1 MKRLGDLLVEAGL
14 LTAGDLE
21 RALKVQQET
30 GKRLGEVIVELGLA
44 SPEDITRTLS
54 HQLGVEVID
63 LFETPVD
70 QTLITKGVI
79 TPDLI
84 LRHQVFPVR
93 LDGNTLVL
101 AMVDPLNLLAIDD
114 IRLATGY
121 EVRPAITTLDALKH
135 AFEQHYGVKHAAQKA
150 IKEFVAE
157 RREKGLDLL
166 ELKQI
171 SKEFEVEDAPIVKL
185 VDTLITGAVNS
196 RASDIHL
203 EPRREKMKVRYRVD
217 GILIPQMEIPK
228 QAIAATLARVKILA
242 GMDTAERRKPQDGRI
257 FFQMP
262 DREIDMRVVSVP
274 TVYGEKIVMRIL
286 DRAVGLM
293 SLVDLGFSEDEMK
306 VWNSLISRPH
316 GIILLTGPTGSGKTT
331 TLYASLMKIATDEVN
346 VMTIEEPVE
355 YEIDRVNQVQVN
367 TKVGVT
373 FASALRHFLRSDP
386 DIMMIGEIRDYETAE
401 MAIQSSLTGH
411 LVFSTLHTNDAPS
424 SIIRLVNI
432 GVEPYLVN
440 ATLIAA
446 VAQRLIRV
454 LCPYCKKS
462 YHPSAYEME
471 KIGGVMKVLGRK
483 GTDEVILYNK
493 VGCKFCNG
501 IGYKG
506 RTALF
511 EIMVM
516 SPRIREMALSG
527 ASHMEIKSQA
537 MREGMRTLYENG
549 VRKALEGITTLEEV
563 LRVVPPEERALEL
576 IPERVPERKVPGL
589 AEAPRKLAP
598 LIS

>member
-14 LTAGDLE
+14 ITGEDLE

-30 GKRLGEVIVELGLA
+30 GKRLGEVIVEQGMA

-54 HQLGVEVID
+54 QQLGVEVID

-70 QTLITKGVI
+70 QTLVTKGVI

-93 LDGNTLVL
+93 LEGNTLVL

-135 AFEQHYGVKHAAQKA
+135 AFEQHYGVKHTAQKA

-171 SKEFEVEDAPIVKL
+171 SREFEVEDAPIVKL

-203 EPRREKMKVRYRVD
+203 EPRKESMKVRYRVD

-228 QAIAATLARVKILA
+228 PAIAATLARVKILA

-262 DREIDMRVVSVP
+262 DREIDMRVVSIP
-274 TVYGEKIVMRIL
+274 TIYGEKIVMRIL

-293 SLVDLGFSEDEMK
+293 TLTDLGFSEDEMK

-331 TLYASLMKIATDEVN
+331 TLYASLLKIATDEVN

-355 YEIDRVNQVQVN
+355 YEIERVNQVQVN

-462 YHPSAYEME
+462 YRPSPYEME
-471 KIGGVMKVLGRK
+471 KITGVMKVLGRK
-483 GTDEVILYNK
+483 ETEEVILYNK

>member
-14 LTAGDLE
+14 LTAEDLE

-30 GKRLGEVIVELGLA
+30 GKRLGEVIVELAMA

-70 QTLITKGVI
+70 QALITKGVI

-93 LDGNTLVL
+93 LEGNTLVL

-462 YHPSAYEME
+462 YHPSSYEME
-471 KIGGVMKVLGRK
+471 KIAGVMKVLGRK
-483 GTDEVILYNK
+483 ETEEVILYNK

-576 IPERVPERKVPGL
+576 IPERVPERRVPGL